1 VWSILWLNDPQ
12 REGSNAVAAVD
23 IEERVRLA
31 IGASIRQARE
41 SRKTPRGRVWSQAK
55 LAHMLNQA
63 SGFRFVTTANY
74 VSKWERGDRK
84 PGYEWGPVIERV
96 LGLDL
101 AAIETA
107 ERAVLGVPDDPPVA
121 GDAESV
127 VLPKL
132 ASDDVNRRKLLELGA
147 LTVLESTRRE
157 LTRVVGDAERADLG
171 EWEAVAD
178 EYGHSYLVT
187 PPEILIRQLASD
199 LPAVR
204 ALIDAGPGR
213 LWTGYCRVASQL
225 AVIAA
230 RTWSSLDEYQKAWR
244 WWRTARVLAD
254 ASGDQAAR
262 VMCRGE
268 EVVMGLY
275 EHRPVSILLNV
286 AAEAVEI
293 GGDTP
298 TRGAVGLW
306 AGIAQA
312 HATVGRTVEAVQ
324 ALDHLER
331 LTEALPSSVTDA
343 ADSVHGWPEYRTRH
357 TQSYVYTQLGDT
369 SAAGVAQDKALA
381 LYPDSLP
388 VSRAQVELHRARC
401 LVLDR
406 DPRGG
411 LARAI
416 DVLTA
421 LPDGFRQDAVVLSV
435 ARKVLDA
442 VPPAVRSHREAR
454 ALSDALQC

>member
-1 VWSILWLNDPQ
+1 M
-12 REGSNAVAAVD
+12 AAVD
-23 IEERVRLA
+23 IEERVRQA
-31 IGASIRQARE
+31 IGAHIKQARE
-41 SRKTPRGRVWSQAK
+41 RHKTPRGRVWSQAK
-55 LAHMLNQA
+55 LAYVLSQA
-63 SGFRFVTTANY
+63 SGYTTTANY

-101 AAIETA
+101 VAIETA
-107 ERAVLGVPDDPPVA
+107 ERAALDVPDDPPP
-121 GDAESV
+121 V
-127 VLPKL
+127 VVPELG
-132 ASDDVNRRKLLELGA
+132 SDDVNRRHMLGLGA
-147 LTVLESTRRE
+147 LTVLESTRRD
-157 LTRVVGDAERADLG
+157 LARVVEGSERADLD
-171 EWEAVAD
+171 EWEAVAA

-187 PPEILIRQLASD
+187 PPEILIRQLAAD

-204 ALIDAGPGR
+204 ALIDIGPGR
-213 LWTGYCRVASQL
+213 LWAGYCRVASQL
-225 AVIAA
+225 AVITA

-275 EHRPVSILLNV
+275 EHRPISVLLDV

-293 GGDTP
+293 GGDTA

-312 HATVGRTVEAVQ
+312 NATIGRTGDAVH
-324 ALDHLER
+324 ALERLER

-343 ADSVHGWPEYRTRH
+343 SDSVHGWPEYRTRH
-357 TQSYVYTQLGDT
+357 AQSYVHTQLGDT
-369 SAAGVAQDKALA
+369 AAAGVAQDQALA
-381 LYPDSLP
+381 LYRDSLP
-388 VSRAQVELHRARC
+388 ASRAQVELHRARC

-411 LARAI
+411 LARAAE
-416 DVLTA
+416 VLAA
-421 LPDGFRQDAVVLSV
+421 LPDGFRNDAVVLSV

-442 VPPAVRSHREAR
+442 VPLAMRTHGEAL
-454 ALSDALQC
+454 ALSEALRC